1 MVVAKLTEFAGADQ
15 SSQLYIYGTPKP
27 KPIPKIKQPRL
38 NITKLLAK
46 AIIKKPIATK
56 PNPNGKILS
65 CSFLK
70 KNPNDSPIG
79 MPTKFKTPVKAETSL
94 TVPSFS

>member
-70 KNPNDSPIG
+70 KNPNDAPIG